1 MSGTTATDPRKLDK
15 TSTPGIYKRVTPGMD
30 KRGARYVVR
39 YRDPAGKDRK
49 KLARTLAEA
58 RVLQAQLVSDVSRG
72 EWMPLKRVAFDDYAR
87 SWIATYNGRTSSGIR
102 ESTLVEYRRAL
113 GLTEAGERRADGIG
127 AVPHFGAQFLAAIAP
142 RDVKA
147 WLRGLSEAGASPST
161 VRTYLAPLRA
171 LFADA
176 VEEGLIR
183 ANPAA
188 GLRLPRP
195 TVRED
200 ETEERTKAL
209 TEKELRA
216 LVLAAPKEWKLLVRF
231 LAATGLRLGEALAV
245 RWDDV
250 DLGRQR
256 VKVRRRLYRGTL
268 APPKS
273 RYGRRDVPLA
283 PGLARELWPLRTKA
297 AANALLFHGDGGR
310 PLDASTVYRAV
321 KSAAKAA
328 GVPWAGPHALRHTCA
343 TMLFRHGL
351 NAKQVQLW
359 LGHHSPAFTLAT
371 YVHLLPDD
379 LPDVAFLDELMT
391 ARGADAEEAESFPS
405 DDERMDASH
414 GRLFASGSAKIGR

>member
-1 MSGTTATDPRKLDK
+1 MSTCTITERPLEK
-15 TSTPGIYKRVTPGMD
+15 TVTPGIF
-30 KRGARYVVR
+30 KRGNRYVVR
-39 YRDPAGKDRK
+39 YRDPSGKSRK
-49 KLARTLAEA
+49 KFTRTLAEA
-58 RVLQAQLVSDVSRG
+58 RAARAELVSEVNRG
-72 EWMPLKRVAFDDYAR
+72 EWQPLRRVAFDDFAR
-87 SWIATYNGRTSSGIR
+87 AWIATYNGRTSSGIR

-113 GLTEAGERRADGIG
+113 GLTKEGERRADGIG
-127 AVPHFGAQFLAAIAP
+127 AVSHFGGQFLGAIAP

-147 WLRGLSEAGASPST
+147 WLRGLSEKGASPST

-176 VEEGLIR
+176 VEEGLVR

-195 TVRED
+195 VTRE
-200 ETEERTKAL
+200 EESEERAKAL

-216 LVLAAPKEWKLLVRF
+216 LVLAAPEEWKLLVRF
-231 LAATGLRLGEALAV
+231 LAATGLRIGEALAL
-245 RWDDV
+245 RWGDI

-256 VKVRRRLYRGTL
+256 VNVRRRIYRGAL

-283 PGLARELWPLRTKA
+283 PGLARALWTAHGKTADEALVFSG
-297 AANALLFHGDGGR
+297 NAGR

-321 KSAAKAA
+321 KAAAKTA

-343 TMLFRHGL
+343 TMLFRNGL

-379 LPDVAFLDELMT
+379 LPEVAFLDELIAVPSRAGGIQET
-391 ARGADAEEAESFPS
+391 AEREEAT
-405 DDERMDASH
+405 A
-414 GRLFASGSAKIGR
+414 